1 MVIWLRR
8 LAWGVGAVM
17 LLWVIA
23 WLALPPLIKWQ
34 LPLRASEALGRE
46 VTIGDVSVRPWSL
59 ELAVNDLVIA
69 GPPGSEP
76 LLRVQRVHFDLAASG
91 LFRRTPV
98 IEAIEIDAPRLR
110 VARTSA
116 GHYDIDDLITRFT
129 PRADAPPKEPA
140 RFALYNLQVR
150 DAQLRFDD
158 RPVSRVHQVDALQLA
173 LPFLSNLPA
182 EVELKVEPRLSFKLD
197 GTPFDSGAQATPFA
211 QSRSGA
217 LTLKMADLNLV
228 PYLGYLPASL
238 PLRVTRGS
246 ISADLSLQFAAPQGG
261 TPSVALKGAVG
272 AKDLALTDVAGQP
285 LLDWQRLQL
294 GLRDVQPLGQKLAFE
309 SLRIDGL
316 QVHATRDAAGQVNLL
331 QLAAAKAEKKG
342 DGVPAAKPV
351 PAAPAPQ
358 ATASGT
364 SGVAAAVA
372 PATGWQ
378 LSLVSLDL
386 ADARVLWNDAA
397 VTPAAVLQIDGLTI
411 GAKQVQWPVT
421 EPIAVALNGA
431 LRAQAAGAP
440 TLAEFSATGPVTDRS
455 AKLELK
461 LGGLSLA
468 ALAPYVGQA
477 LVPRVEGQLVAQAQL
492 DWSGAADA
500 PRLRLHIDSA
510 TLDALKVREG
520 SASATQNSVSL
531 QQLALLDV
539 QVDVLARSLA
549 LGSVRIVQPVVAL
562 AREADGRTITQRW
575 RAGAS
580 QPAPAPA
587 TVSASGPEQT
597 PWRVQL
603 KDLLLEG
610 GQVTF
615 ADAQA
620 RRAARASTGTNDRD
634 RADGTEPL
642 RVEVSSIRLAVQDM
656 EWQGERSTAP
666 ANVQLNA
673 RIGAARRDKT
683 QLAGVLGYKG
693 RIGLYPMLVNGN
705 LRVER
710 FPVHLF
716 APYFADKAQLTLLRA
731 EAGYIGNVALRQ
743 LPGGLDLSASGDMLL
758 GDVHVAT
765 LPDAAAPAS
774 ADNTDELL
782 SWQALAL
789 KGVKVTLKPKLR
801 PQVEVGSIALSDFY
815 SRLVITEEGRF
826 NLRDVA
832 AAPAGAASAGAA
844 TSAAPEAASAASASA
859 TTATATATAT
869 ADAGG
874 PGSGLPLD
882 LKLGVSTLTNGRIDF
897 TDRLIKP
904 GYSAA
909 LTELNGELGAF
920 TSGSREMATLALR
933 GRAAGTAL
941 LEISGQLN
949 PTAKPLALDIRAKAT
964 DLELAPLSPYAGKY
978 AGYAI
983 ERGKLSMEVAYKID
997 PDGKLTASNQI
1008 VLNQLTFGDKI
1019 ESKDATKLPVQLAV
1033 ALLKD
1038 RNGVI
1043 DINLP
1048 VSGSI
1053 NDPKFSVGA
1062 IIWKVIG
1069 NLLTKAF
1076 TAPFALLAG
1085 GGGEDLSL
1093 VEFQPGTAHVTAGGA
1108 GAVDKVAKAL
1118 TDRPSLTMT
1127 VTGAADPV
1135 SEREAYQSAAIETRL
1150 LAERRREL
1158 LRSGAPASAA
1168 SAPEALSP
1176 DERTRLLKQV
1186 YKDTDIPNK
1195 PRNAIGFAKE
1205 IPAPEMEALLKT
1217 RTVVSTEAMRELA
1230 LQRGIAV
1237 RDTLIAKG
1245 LPSQRLFLAA
1255 PKLRVSSE
1263 DDAAWTPRVQL
1274 SLAVN

>member
-8 LAWGVGAVM
+8 LAWGVGAVL
-17 LLWVIA
+17 LLWIIA

-34 LPLRASEALGRE
+34 LPLRASEALGRT

-59 ELAVNDLVIA
+59 ELAVSELAIA
-69 GPPGSEP
+69 GPAPHSEP
-76 LLRVQRVHFDLAASG
+76 LLRIKRVRANASAAG
-91 LFRRTPV
+91 LFKRTPV
-98 IEAIEIDAPRLR
+98 IEALEIDAPQLR

-116 GHYDIDDLITRFT
+116 GHYDIDDLIARFT
-129 PRADAPPKEPA
+129 PRADAPPKAPA

-158 RPVSRVHQVDALQLA
+158 QPVGRVHQVEALQLA

-182 EVELKVEPRLSFKLD
+182 EVEITVEPRLAFKLN

-238 PLRVTRGS
+238 PVRVTRGS
-246 ISADLSLQFAAPQGG
+246 VSADVSLQFAAPAEGA
-261 TPSVALKGAVG
+261 PSVALKGSVG
-272 AKDLALTDVAGQP
+272 AKDLALTDLAGQP

-294 GLRDVQPLGQKLAFE
+294 GLRDVQPLAHQLAFE
-309 SLRIDGL
+309 ALRIDGL
-316 QVHATRDAAGQVNLL
+316 QVHATRDAAGQINLL

-342 DGVPAAKPV
+342 DEAGAAKP
-351 PAAPAPQ
+351 APATPGSG
-358 ATASGT
+358 ASA
-364 SGVAAAVA
+364 SAAASD

-378 LSLVSLDL
+378 LSLASLDL

-397 VTPAAVLQIDGLTI
+397 VKPAAALQIDGLSI
-411 GAKQVQWPVT
+411 SAKPVQWPVAN
-421 EPIAVALNGA
+421 PIAVSINGA
-431 LRAQAAGAP
+431 LRAQATGAP
-440 TLAEFSATGPVTDRS
+440 TLAEFTLAGPVTDRS
-455 AKLELK
+455 AKLDLK
-461 LGGLSLA
+461 LSGLSLA
-468 ALAPYVGQA
+468 ALAPYLGQA
-477 LVPRVEGQLVAQAQL
+477 LVPSVEGQLAAQAQL

-500 PRLRLHIDSA
+500 PHLRLVIASA

-520 SASATQNSVSL
+520 SASATQNSVAV

-549 LGSVRIVQPVVAL
+549 LGSVKIVQPVVAL

-575 RAGAS
+575 RAGAA
-580 QPAPAPA
+580 QPAPAA
-587 TVSASGPEQT
+587 AAGAAAGAAQT

-620 RRAARASTGTNDRD
+620 RRAAGAGAGDGASIRGG
-634 RADGTEPL
+634 ADGAEPL
-642 RVEVSSIRLAVQDM
+642 RVAFSNLRVAVHGM

-666 ANVQLNA
+666 AEVQFNA

-683 QLAGVLGYKG
+683 QLTGVLGYKG
-693 RIGLYPMLVNGN
+693 RIGLYPMLVNGA

-731 EAGYIGNVALRQ
+731 EAGYTGNVALRQ
-743 LPGGLDLSASGDMLL
+743 LPGGLDLNATGDVLL

-765 LPDAAAPAS
+765 LPDSAAPAS

-789 KGVKVTLKPKLR
+789 KGVKVTVKPKLR
-801 PQVEVGSIALSDFY
+801 PQVEVGTIALSDFY

-832 AAPAGAASAGAA
+832 AAPGRAASAGAA
-844 TSAAPEAASAASASA
+844 GTTAAPEASAVASAASAPA
-859 TTATATATAT
+859 TTT

-874 PGSGLPLD
+874 PGAGLPLD
-882 LKLGVSTLTNGRIDF
+882 LKLGVTTLTNGRIDF
-897 TDRLIKP
+897 TDRFVKP

-909 LTELNGELGAF
+909 LTELNGQLGAF

-949 PTAKPLALDIRAKAT
+949 PTTKPIALDIMAKAT

-983 ERGKLSMEVAYKID
+983 ERGKLSLEVAYKID
-997 PDGKLTASNQI
+997 PDGKLDAKNQV

-1019 ESKDATKLPVQLAV
+1019 ESKDATKLPVLLAV

-1062 IIWKVIG
+1062 IIWKVIV

-1076 TAPFALLAG
+1076 TAPFALLSG

-1093 VEFQPGTAHVTAGGA
+1093 VEFQPGTPVIAASGA
-1108 GAVDKVAKAL
+1108 GTIDKVAKAL
-1118 TDRPSLTMT
+1118 TDRPSLKMT
-1127 VTGAADPV
+1127 VTGAADPA
-1135 SEREAYQSAAIETRL
+1135 SEREAFQSAAIETRL
-1150 LAERRREL
+1150 RAEQRREA
-1158 LRSGAPASAA
+1158 LRSGAPAAPASGA
-1168 SAPEALSP
+1168 SAPAPLSA

-1195 PRNAIGFAKE
+1195 PRNAIGFAKD

-1217 RTVVSTEAMRELA
+1217 RTVVSAEAMRELA

-1237 RDTLIAKG
+1237 RDALIVKG
-1245 LPSQRLFLAA
+1245 LPSERLFLAA
-1255 PKLRVSSE
+1255 PKLRVSGE

-1274 SLAVN
+1274 SLAVH

>member
-1 MVIWLRR
+1 M
-8 LAWGVGAVM
+8 
-17 LLWVIA
+17 
-23 WLALPPLIKWQ
+23 
-34 LPLRASEALGRE
+34 
-46 VTIGDVSVRPWSL
+46 
-59 ELAVNDLVIA
+59 
-69 GPPGSEP
+69 
-76 LLRVQRVHFDLAASG
+76 
-91 LFRRTPV
+91 
-98 IEAIEIDAPRLR
+98 
-110 VARTSA
+110 
-116 GHYDIDDLITRFT
+116 
-129 PRADAPPKEPA
+129 
-140 RFALYNLQVR
+140 
-150 DAQLRFDD
+150 
-158 RPVSRVHQVDALQLA
+158 
-173 LPFLSNLPA
+173 
-182 EVELKVEPRLSFKLD
+182 
-197 GTPFDSGAQATPFA
+197 
-211 QSRSGA
+211 
-217 LTLKMADLNLV
+217 
-228 PYLGYLPASL
+228 
-238 PLRVTRGS
+238 
-246 ISADLSLQFAAPQGG
+246 
-261 TPSVALKGAVG
+261 
-272 AKDLALTDVAGQP
+272 
-285 LLDWQRLQL
+285 
-294 GLRDVQPLGQKLAFE
+294 
-309 SLRIDGL
+309 
-316 QVHATRDAAGQVNLL
+316 
-331 QLAAAKAEKKG
+331 
-342 DGVPAAKPV
+342 
-351 PAAPAPQ
+351 
-358 ATASGT
+358 
-364 SGVAAAVA
+364 
-372 PATGWQ
+372 
-378 LSLVSLDL
+378 
-386 ADARVLWNDAA
+386 
-397 VTPAAVLQIDGLTI
+397 
-411 GAKQVQWPVT
+411 
-421 EPIAVALNGA
+421 
-431 LRAQAAGAP
+431 
-440 TLAEFSATGPVTDRS
+440 
-455 AKLELK
+455 
-461 LGGLSLA
+461 
-468 ALAPYVGQA
+468 
-477 LVPRVEGQLVAQAQL
+477 
-492 DWSGAADA
+492 
-500 PRLRLHIDSA
+500 
-510 TLDALKVREG
+510 
-520 SASATQNSVSL
+520 
-531 QQLALLDV
+531 
-539 QVDVLARSLA
+539 LARSLA
-549 LGSVRIVQPVVAL
+549 LGSVKIVQPVVAL

-580 QPAPAPA
+580 RPAPAPA
-587 TVSASGPEQT
+587 AVAASGPEQT

-603 KDLLLEG
+603 KDMLLEG

-620 RRAARASTGTNDRD
+620 RRAARASTGTDARD

-642 RVEVSSIRLAVQDM
+642 RVEVSNIRLAVQGM
-656 EWQGERSTAP
+656 ECQGERSTAL

-693 RIGLYPMLVNGN
+693 RIGLYPMLVNGS

-731 EAGYIGNVALRQ
+731 EAGYTGNVALRQ
-743 LPGGLDLSASGDMLL
+743 LPAGLDLNASGDMLL

-789 KGVKVTLKPKLR
+789 KGVKVTLQPKLR

-826 NLRDVA
+826 NLRDMA
-832 AAPAGAASAGAA
+832 AAPAGASAP
-844 TSAAPEAASAASASA
+844 TV
-859 TTATATATAT
+859 TAT
-869 ADAGG
+869 ADASG

-882 LKLGVSTLTNGRIDF
+882 LKLGVTTLTNGRIDF
-897 TDRLIKP
+897 ADRLIKP

-949 PTAKPLALDIRAKAT
+949 PTAQPLALDIKAKAT

-1062 IIWKVIG
+1062 IIWKVIV

-1093 VEFQPGTAHVTAGGA
+1093 VEFQPGTARITAGGA
-1108 GAVDKVAKAL
+1108 GAVDNVAKAL
-1118 TDRPSLTMT
+1118 TDRPSLKMT

-1158 LRSGAPASAA
+1158 LRAGAPASAA
-1168 SAPEALSP
+1168 SAPEALSA
-1176 DERTRLLKQV
+1176 DERTWLLKQV

-1195 PRNAIGFAKE
+1195 PRNAIGFAKD
-1205 IPAPEMEALLKT
+1205 IPAPEREALLKT

-1237 RDTLIAKG
+1237 RDTLIATG
-1245 LPSQRLFLAA
+1245 LPSERLFLAA
-1255 PKLRVSSE
+1255 PKLRVSGE